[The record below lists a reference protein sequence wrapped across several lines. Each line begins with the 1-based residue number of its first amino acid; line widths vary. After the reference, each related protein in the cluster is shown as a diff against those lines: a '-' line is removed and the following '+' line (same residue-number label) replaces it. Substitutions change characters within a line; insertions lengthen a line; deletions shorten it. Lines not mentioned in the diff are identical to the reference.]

1 MLGIMAAESAIA
13 SSEGREFRHAQ
24 IDKRKCWRPKTNIP
38 LILMCHTALLAVEA
52 MGIVVEWTKVVS
64 HTGDTFN
71 ERADRLAKCGGQ
83 GTRHYDME
91 VMVYITNSN

>member
-1 MLGIMAAESAIA
+1 
-13 SSEGREFRHAQ
+13 
-24 IDKRKCWRPKTNIP
+24 
-38 LILMCHTALLAVEA
+38 MCHTALLAVEA